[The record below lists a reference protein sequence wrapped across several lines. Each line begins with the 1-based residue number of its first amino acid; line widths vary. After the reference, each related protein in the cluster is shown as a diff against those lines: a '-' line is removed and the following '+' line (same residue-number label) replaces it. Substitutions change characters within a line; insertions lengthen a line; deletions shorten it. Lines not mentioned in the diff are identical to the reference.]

1 MATRIYKMRDNNGNK
16 EQYPFLEIENGMF
29 YEMRDNYG
37 NSEQN
42 PILEIVNSKL
52 YKMRD
57 NNGNKEQYPF
67 LELDGRF
74 SIADLVVILMQV
86 GEI

>member
-1 MATRIYKMRDNNGNK
+1 MRDNYGNK
-16 EQYPFLEIENGMF
+16 EQYHFLEITNDKI
-29 YEMRDNYG
+29 YKMRDNYG
-37 NSEQN
+37 NSEQY

-67 LELDGRF
+67 LEFDGRF
-74 SIADLVVILMQV
+74 SIANLVVILIQV